1 MRRLLVGLV
10 VAASAA
16 LVPTWALA
24 GNQEVAE
31 QIAASLK
38 DSGLLHGYKIGV
50 KYQEGTAWLRGQVAS
65 REQMNTA
72 LQLVYKTP
80 GVTRV
85 VNNLV
90 VASEQA
96 PRGPV
101 ATQSPPA
108 AAPLQQPLQQVD
120 GAVAAEQHRRPVSR
134 EMRGSQMQLPV
145 VGSEPVVET
154 PKPIGRADRVG
165 SLFAPSPTPQVNV
178 TALQEP
184 TLAPP
189 RAPTEAD
196 PSAPEQPTPPPVAV
210 THLTAAGQAV
220 APRGSRPLPIAY
232 VQAAPPAP
240 AAANAGA
247 PAPIAAPA
255 PQPAS
260 LGAPIP
266 AGQGG
271 VQYDHPNLPNYAWPT
286 YAAYPNYAA
295 VTYPKQYS
303 PTAWPYIGPF
313 YPYPQVPLGWRKV
326 VLEWHDGWWNLN
338 FDDGSSKGMFS
349 GLFRPFRH

>member
-1 MRRLLVGLV
+1 MRRFFVGMV
-10 VAASAA
+10 VAAVAA
-16 LVPTWALA
+16 LVPMWAVA

-31 QIAASLK
+31 QIAASLR

-85 VNNLV
+85 VNNLA

-96 PRGPV
+96 PAAP
-101 ATQSPPA
+101 AASQPPPA
-108 AAPLQQPLQQVD
+108 AAPLQQVD
-120 GAVAAEQHRRPVSR
+120 GALAAEQHRRPVSR

-145 VGSEPVVET
+145 AGSEPVVET
-154 PKPIGRADRVG
+154 PKPIGRADRVRT
-165 SLFAPSPTPQVNV
+165 LFAPSPVPQVNV

-189 RAPTEAD
+189 RAPAED
-196 PSAPEQPTPPPVAV
+196 PEPPAPQPVAASHSTPV
-210 THLTAAGQAV
+210 GQTV

-232 VQAAPPAP
+232 VQAAP
-240 AAANAGA
+240 AAASAGA
-247 PAPIAAPA
+247 PMPIAAAA

-260 LGAPIP
+260 HGAPLP

-295 VTYPKQYS
+295 LTYPKQYS

-338 FDDGSSKGMFS
+338 FDDGSSKGMLS

>member
-1 MRRLLVGLV
+1 
-10 VAASAA
+10 
-16 LVPTWALA
+16 
-24 GNQEVAE
+24 
-31 QIAASLK
+31 
-38 DSGLLHGYKIGV
+38 
-50 KYQEGTAWLRGQVAS
+50 
-65 REQMNTA
+65 
-72 LQLVYKTP
+72 LVYKTP

-90 VASEQA
+90 IASEQA
-96 PRGPV
+96 PAGPA
-101 ATQSPPA
+101 ATQSPLG

-120 GAVAAEQHRRPVSR
+120 GAVAAEQLRRPVSR

-145 VGSEPVVET
+145 VGVEPVVET
-154 PKPIGRADRVG
+154 PKPIGRADRVVG
-165 SLFAPSPTPQVNV
+165 LFAPSPTPQVNV

-189 RAPTEAD
+189 KAPLEVLPAD
-196 PSAPEQPTPPPVAV
+196 TEQPAPPPAVAPQV
-210 THLTAAGQAV
+210 TAAPQAAAPHVMAVAQTV

-232 VQAAPPAP
+232 TQPAPPAP
-240 AAANAGA
+240 APAGA
-247 PAPIAAPA
+247 PAPIGPPA
-255 PQPAS
+255 PQPATP
-260 LGAPIP
+260 GAPMP
-266 AGQGG
+266 AGQAG

-338 FDDGSSKGMFS
+338 FDDGSTKGMFS

>member
-1 MRRLLVGLV
+1 
-10 VAASAA
+10 
-16 LVPTWALA
+16 
-24 GNQEVAE
+24 
-31 QIAASLK
+31 
-38 DSGLLHGYKIGV
+38 
-50 KYQEGTAWLRGQVAS
+50 
-65 REQMNTA
+65 
-72 LQLVYKTP
+72 
-80 GVTRV
+80 
-85 VNNLV
+85 
-90 VASEQA
+90 
-96 PRGPV
+96 
-101 ATQSPPA
+101 
-108 AAPLQQPLQQVD
+108 
-120 GAVAAEQHRRPVSR
+120 
-134 EMRGSQMQLPV
+134 MQLPV
-145 VGSEPVVET
+145 AGSEPAVET
-154 PKPIGRADRVG
+154 PKPIGRADRVA

-189 RAPTEAD
+189 RAPTEAG
-196 PSAPEQPTPPPVAV
+196 PTASEQPALPPVVAS
-210 THLTAAGQAV
+210 HLTPVGQAV

-232 VQAAPPAP
+232 VQPAPPAP

-255 PQPAS
+255 PQPTS